1 MSGNPDRDA
10 VRLLAAQLRDLH
22 VTGERANQLTL
33 EVARVNNAARTEG
46 AKNDFNNQ
54 PTDFAVTLALLAKP

>member
-22 VTGERANQLTL
+22 VTAERADQLTL

-54 PTDFAVTLALLAKP
+54 PTDFAVTLARLAKP

>member
-1 MSGNPDRDA
+1 MSGKPDREA

-22 VTGERANQLTL
+22 VTAERADQLTL

-54 PTDFAVTLALLAKP
+54 PTDFAVTLARLAKS

>member
-54 PTDFAVTLALLAKP
+54 PTDFAVTLARLAKP